1 MRVTS
6 VLGAGVGLGLITW
19 AIIRPQ
25 PVIYLLGVL
34 VTVVSC
40 GDLFVRWRRTRA
52 EQREGQT
59 PASRR
64 ARWRAGALAAGLG
77 VVVVAALV
85 AVPLLARWLP
95 TNQGVLWRSADS
107 YGGPVVHAGA
117 LYATYYPE
125 EGPGG
130 TSLNRLDLD
139 DGSLS
144 LSIPGH
150 AYLTSEGDIVARVAD
165 TIHYY
170 DHNGQQQWT
179 AEVPG
184 DDGTAG
190 VYAAREGTVVVGRC
204 SRDPSDAVVLG
215 CQFVGIGPGGQQ
227 EWDRDL
233 MISDGFIDDEFSREA
248 IGARAPLPEA
258 LNLRLQDADRT
269 SLIDPTSGAEL
280 ARYPGDDLLRQHVY
294 GQVLVVANDRDGAC
308 TLDGYRL
315 GDGTR
320 LWHLD
325 QVCTD
330 EELIYPVAP
339 RPAPADPSMAYVQ
352 VAPAGSDSIAS
363 VLAVTLADGQVQE
376 VAPQELAGLG
386 MNVQGERWSIEDA
399 VAGDLVFRWNGPT
412 ITAAEPGE
420 VDARWQAEVP
430 GTAVRNVVGGDSTVA
445 VVSYDRDPGHNPLQP
460 PPPDDAALGEWPAY
474 VTVID
479 AGSGE
484 VISATRFDDDVRDVV
499 VPEPGRAYVQVHGE
513 SVLVGADRH

>member
-1 MRVTS
+1 SPSPCTRTSPAGRRCCSCWSASSSTSTATTACSGRTSTPSPRTSSSAAREVDAHHQEPATFPASRYDDAGSSVPGRPPTSTQRESDLRVTS

-204 SRDPSDAVVLG
+204 SRDPSDAVVL
-215 CQFVGIGPGGQQ
+215 
-227 EWDRDL
+227 
-233 MISDGFIDDEFSREA
+233 
-248 IGARAPLPEA
+248 
-258 LNLRLQDADRT
+258 
-269 SLIDPTSGAEL
+269 
-280 ARYPGDDLLRQHVY
+280 
-294 GQVLVVANDRDGAC
+294 
-308 TLDGYRL
+308 
-315 GDGTR
+315 
-320 LWHLD
+320 
-325 QVCTD
+325 
-330 EELIYPVAP
+330 
-339 RPAPADPSMAYVQ
+339 
-352 VAPAGSDSIAS
+352 
-363 VLAVTLADGQVQE
+363 
-376 VAPQELAGLG
+376 
-386 MNVQGERWSIEDA
+386 
-399 VAGDLVFRWNGPT
+399 
-412 ITAAEPGE
+412 
-420 VDARWQAEVP
+420 
-430 GTAVRNVVGGDSTVA
+430 
-445 VVSYDRDPGHNPLQP
+445 
-460 PPPDDAALGEWPAY
+460 
-474 VTVID
+474 
-479 AGSGE
+479 
-484 VISATRFDDDVRDVV
+484 
-499 VPEPGRAYVQVHGE
+499 
-513 SVLVGADRH
+513 